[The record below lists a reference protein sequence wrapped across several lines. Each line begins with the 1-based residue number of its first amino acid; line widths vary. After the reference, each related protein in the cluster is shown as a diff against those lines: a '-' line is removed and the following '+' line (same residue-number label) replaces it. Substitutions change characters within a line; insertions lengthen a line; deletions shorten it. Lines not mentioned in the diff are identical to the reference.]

1 MKNKLQQTMLALSLL
16 TFGLSYAQ
24 ESRDLSVDQVM
35 DLALQNHQQ
44 LKVSAKNGGL
54 KLLVQLFVFVKVLF
68 F

>member
-1 MKNKLQQTMLALSLL
+1 MKNKVQQTMLALSML

-24 ESRDLSVDQVM
+24 ESRDLSVYKVM

-54 KLLVQLFVFVKVLF
+54 KLLVQLLF
-68 F
+68 L

>member
-1 MKNKLQQTMLALSLL
+1 MKNKVQQTMLALSML

-54 KLLVQLFVFVKVLF
+54 KLLVQLLF
-68 F
+68 L